1 MRGFGIF
8 LMIVSGV
15 FDIISIAMVG
25 SSSFESFKTV
35 ILISSI
41 TFFVGLLLT
50 IFGGKSAPTPTP
62 SNNTNDTGFTPP
74 PSDESQWICAYCG
87 EKNTNTLRACLKC
100 GELKRVKSVPSA
112 KTYHSR
118 EPKENEWKCKK
129 CGIINQNYVGT
140 CSCGNRKQDNDTFVP
155 ADTIQTKSETIEGDT
170 QTALNNKSTDLSVAD
185 EIKQFKELLDMG
197 AITQDEYDRK
207 KKELLGF

>member
-1 MRGFGIF
+1 M
-8 LMIVSGV
+8 
-15 FDIISIAMVG
+15 
-25 SSSFESFKTV
+25 
-35 ILISSI
+35 
-41 TFFVGLLLT
+41 
-50 IFGGKSAPTPTP
+50 
-62 SNNTNDTGFTPP
+62 
-74 PSDESQWICAYCG
+74 
-87 EKNTNTLRACLKC
+87 KC

-155 ADTIQTKSETIEGDT
+155 ADTIQTKSETIEGET

-197 AITQDEYDRK
+197 AITQEEFDRK
-207 KKELLGF
+207 KKDLLGF